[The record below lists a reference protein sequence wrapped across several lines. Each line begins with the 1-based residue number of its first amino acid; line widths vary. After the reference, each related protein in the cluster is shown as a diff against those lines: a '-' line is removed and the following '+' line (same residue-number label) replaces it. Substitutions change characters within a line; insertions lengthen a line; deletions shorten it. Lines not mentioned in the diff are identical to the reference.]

1 VRNLATCSFTILQYS
16 IMCQAVS
23 RRMARVIP
31 SEYPDEPYVAWNW
44 VWWATLTTIRGHFG
58 TGGLTTPRNR

>member
-31 SEYPDEPYVAWNW
+31 SEYPDEPYVA
-44 VWWATLTTIRGHFG
+44 
-58 TGGLTTPRNR
+58 